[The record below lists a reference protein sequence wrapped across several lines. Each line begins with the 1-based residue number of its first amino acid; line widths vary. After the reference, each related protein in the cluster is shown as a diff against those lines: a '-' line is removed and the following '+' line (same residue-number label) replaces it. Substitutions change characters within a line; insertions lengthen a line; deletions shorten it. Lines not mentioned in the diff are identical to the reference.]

1 MHDVFRQIIYLCM
14 LVRFLKELSHNNAC
28 PINKPYLLLMEATT
42 EKLSNYTDLDQMS
55 IDDILININNEDKTV
70 PLAVEKCLGAI
81 SALATAIL
89 EKMKDGGRLFYI
101 GAGTS
106 GRLGVVDASECPP
119 TFGISHD
126 WVVGIIAGGDTA
138 IRKAVEFA
146 EDDVTQAW
154 KDLQEYDITPNDVVV
169 GIAASG
175 TTPYVL
181 GGLEAAN
188 QQGLVTGCVV
198 CNSGSPIA
206 KEAQYPVE
214 VVVGPEFLTGSTRM
228 KAGTAQKLVLN
239 MLTTSVMIG
248 LGRVKGNLMVDMQL
262 TNHKL
267 YNRGVHMIM
276 QVTGKSEQE
285 AAELLTRYGGVR
297 QAIQAVQGS

>member
-1 MHDVFRQIIYLCM
+1 
-14 LVRFLKELSHNNAC
+14 
-28 PINKPYLLLMEATT
+28 MEATT

-55 IDDILININNEDKTV
+55 IDDILININKEDKTV
-70 PLAVEKCLGAI
+70 PFAVEKCIDSIA
-81 SALATAIL
+81 ALANAIL
-89 EKMKDGGRLFYI
+89 KKMKAGGRLFYI

-146 EDDVTQAW
+146 EDDANQAW
-154 KDLQEYDITPNDVVV
+154 KDLQEYDITENDVVV

-175 TTPYVL
+175 LTPYVL
-181 GGLEAAN
+181 GGLTKAN
-188 QQGLVTGCVV
+188 EHGLVTGCVV

-206 KEAQYPVE
+206 NEAKYPIE

-248 LGRVKGNLMVDMQL
+248 LGKVKGNLMVDMQL

-276 QVTGKSEQE
+276 QVTGESEQ
-285 AAELLTRYGGVR
+285 AATELLNQYGGVR
-297 QAIQAVQGS
+297 QAIEAVQGS